1 MPIIASPSTALASL
15 ATTQVSDILTAC
27 MRDLQ
32 DRFATGPQSDLLIDY
47 TDRIQKQILGHRRW
61 DWMLSVPK
69 RFITERG
76 QTEYW
81 IGPSGSEDVGM
92 VDTGLDLSDVR
103 QVKKGHVYDRTT
115 WWEIFNVAESP
126 VEPGW
131 QNPDGSYAEGRPIQY
146 RNDRLSPNVLSIY
159 PAPDEGSDYE
169 IVPQAPHSTTATGG
183 ALAARTYFIRVTFVD
198 DAGNESAPSETARQW
213 VAASKL
219 VTVQPPQPEL
229 TVGSAGI
236 TYTSYNVYA
245 STTEGSETLQ
255 NVSPT
260 AIATAWT
267 EDATGLTSNGAT
279 VPTESEIDP
288 LRGYLIEFRYYL
300 QHTPLTASNQTL
312 LIPDEFKDVVIA
324 GVNYL
329 AAQYLHRGDS
339 TRDAVPEVQFWAGAY
354 QAGIQRLTKDQ
365 NPFPG
370 GGMFVRPDS
379 TTTFNSWW

>member
-1 MPIIASPSTALASL
+1 MPIIASPSTALAAL
-15 ATTQVSDILTAC
+15 ATTTVADILTAC
-27 MRDLQ
+27 QRDLQ
-32 DRFATGPQSDLLIDY
+32 ERFDTGPQSDLLIDY

-61 DWMLSVPK
+61 DWMFSTAK

-76 QTEYW
+76 QTLYW

-103 QVKKGHVYDRTT
+103 QVKTGHVYDRSNWT
-115 WWEIFNVAESP
+115 EIFNVAESP
-126 VEPGW
+126 NYMGW
-131 QNPDGSYAEGRPIQY
+131 QNPDASYSESAPVQY
-146 RNDRLSPNVLSIY
+146 RNDRLSPNVIGLS
-159 PAPDEGSDYE
+159 PAPDTGSDYE

-183 ALAARTYFIRVTFVD
+183 ALSARTYYVRVTFVD
-198 DAGNESAPSETARQW
+198 EAGNESAASETARQW

-219 VTVQPPQPEL
+219 ITVQPPQPEL

-236 TYTSYNVYA
+236 TYPSYNVYA

-267 EDATGLTSNGAT
+267 EDATGLTTSGAS
-279 VPTESEIDP
+279 VPSESEIEP
-288 LRGYLIEFRYYL
+288 LRGYLIEFRYYK
-300 QHTPLTASNQTL
+300 QHTPLISSDQTL
-312 LIPDEFKDVVIA
+312 LIPDEFKDVVVA

-329 AAQYLHRGDS
+329 AAQYLHRTDS

-354 QAGIQRLTKDQ
+354 QAGLQRLTKDQ
-365 NPFPG
+365 NPFPSG
-370 GGMFVRPDS
+370 GAFIRPDS